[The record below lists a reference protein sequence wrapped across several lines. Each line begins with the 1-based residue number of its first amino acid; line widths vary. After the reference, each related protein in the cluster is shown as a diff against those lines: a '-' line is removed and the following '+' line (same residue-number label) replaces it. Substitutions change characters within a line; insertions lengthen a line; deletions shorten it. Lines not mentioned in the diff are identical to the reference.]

1 VSQHTTKADNFLEK
15 AKLQAEKRLKA
26 VTMTARESKNSTI
39 QPVKQKGISLTNL
52 SNHADLES
60 KSAIS

>member
-1 VSQHTTKADNFLEK
+1 MFLEK

-39 QPVKQKGISLTNL
+39 QPGKQKGISLTNL

>member
-1 VSQHTTKADNFLEK
+1 MSQHTTKADNFLEK

-39 QPVKQKGISLTNL
+39 QPVKQKGISLSNL